1 MWRGRERP
9 PSPRAQARHF
19 LWSRGPMASHI
30 QATAAVTGRRGGRL
44 REPGREARSPAPPP
58 VAALREHAR
67 PGALEGPPCPLH
79 PSHTERGPSVPLLH
93 ADRLSQAGLPESRA
107 HCARL
112 SSKGFSRSYSQDVFK
127 RASPRQSSA
136 ASFGFWGDDPEQ
148 APARN
153 WISLCQ
159 KKLRGPSNSTPWH
172 HRPRQPS
179 SRAGSCTPPHGGQAL
194 HSEAI
199 TH

>member
-1 MWRGRERP
+1 
-9 PSPRAQARHF
+9 
-19 LWSRGPMASHI
+19 MASHI
-30 QATAAVTGRRGGRL
+30 QATAAVTGRRGGRPVSRGGRRGARPHRL
-44 REPGREARSPAPPP
+44 WRPPENTPGLAPGRTPQHCIPAT
-58 VAALREHAR
+58 RR
-67 PGALEGPPCPLH
+67 GAPAH
-79 PSHTERGPSVPLLH
+79 RLH
-93 ADRLSQAGLPESRA
+93 ADRLSQAGLRESRA

-159 KKLRGPSNSTPWH
+159 KKLRGAQQQHPMASPAETAELPGGLLYPTPWG
-172 HRPRQPS
+172 
-179 SRAGSCTPPHGGQAL
+179 AGSSQ
-194 HSEAI
+194 
-199 TH
+199 